1 MFEGFSKPLL
11 PTRYAVRQLVAQ
23 GIERERIR
31 HFNDGP
37 ITASAKKRKAA
48 EDSHGGQPAQKFARK
63 TVKTTVV
70 RDFFGRIIS
79 TCTSENQQ
87 SKTLSNSIQEATVW
101 IKFREGYSNA
111 IRKRNDI

>member
-11 PTRYAVRQLVAQ
+11 PTRYAVRQLIAQ

-31 HFNDGP
+31 HLDDGP
-37 ITASAKKRKAA
+37 IIATAKKRKAA
-48 EDSHGGQPAQKFARK
+48 EDSHSGQPAQKYARK

-70 RDFFGRIIS
+70 RDFFGRIIP
-79 TCTSENQQ
+79 TCTNQNQQ
-87 SKTLSNSIQEATVW
+87 SKTPSNSIQEATVW

-111 IRKRNDI
+111 IRKRNDL